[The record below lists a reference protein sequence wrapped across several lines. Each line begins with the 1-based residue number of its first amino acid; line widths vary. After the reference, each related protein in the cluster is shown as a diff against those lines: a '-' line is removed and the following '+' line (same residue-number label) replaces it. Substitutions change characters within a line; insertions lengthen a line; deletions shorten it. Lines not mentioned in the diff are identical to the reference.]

1 MPYHTY
7 PTSCATDHNTT
18 LINKKK
24 FLNNADY
31 IIRIIYKYS
40 Y

>member
-1 MPYHTY
+1 M
-7 PTSCATDHNTT
+7 T
-18 LINKKK
+18 LTNKTK